1 MPSVA
6 LVTIAK
12 NEERCIKRLIDSVSD
27 SVDEIIVLDTG
38 SSDGTV
44 DIARAAGATVRFFNW
59 SNDFSA
65 ARNCALNMTVAPWRL
80 VLDADEW
87 VSPATSNVRDICKQ
101 EPDFVG
107 RINIQS
113 TFMTNVA
120 GHRQVSISHSWI
132 SRLLPVGVTYSG
144 RIHEQP
150 THSLSVRDVGIH
162 VLHDGYE
169 DHQIK
174 TKGDRNFNLLE
185 SVIRSGCEDE
195 YYFYQ
200 YAKELLR
207 KKRFEEAAE
216 HVAYSL
222 KRVVK
227 DAPWRGS
234 LVLVALRAF
243 AGARNFK
250 AGLEV
255 IERESFQYRDS
266 VAFFFESGQFYMD
279 IAQNAPQ
286 LVQNVLSLIENSFL
300 RCLEI
305 GEASNTTGVEGKGSY
320 LAAQNLYAFYVATN
334 QPEKAKYF
342 SVVALSRLTQSGQ
355 GAPR

>member
-12 NEERCIKRLIDSVSD
+12 NEARCIKRLIDSVSD

-38 SSDGTV
+38 STDDTV
-44 DIARAAGATVRFFNW
+44 DIARAGGATVRFFNW

-65 ARNCALNMTVAPWRL
+65 ARNRALNMTAAPWRL

-87 VSPATSNVRDICKQ
+87 VSPATSNIRDICKQ

-113 TFMTNVA
+113 TFMSDVA
-120 GHRQVSISHSWI
+120 GHRQVAISHKWI
-132 SRLLPVGVTYSG
+132 SRLLPVGVTYCG

-150 THSLSVRDVGIH
+150 SHSLEARDVDIH

-169 DHQIK
+169 DDQIK

-185 SVIRSGCEDE
+185 SLIRSGCEDE

-200 YAKELLR
+200 YAKELLH
-207 KKRFEEAAE
+207 KKRFAEAAE

-222 KRVVK
+222 KRVAK
-227 DAPWRGS
+227 DAPWRES
-234 LVLVALRAF
+234 LVHVALKAF

-266 VAFFFESGQFYMD
+266 ADFFFDSGQFYMD
-279 IAQNAPQ
+279 VAQYAPHV
-286 LVQNVLSLIENSFL
+286 VQNVLALIEKSFL
-300 RCLEI
+300 RCIEI
-305 GEASNTTGVEGKGSY
+305 GEQPTKTGIEGKGSY
-320 LAAQNLYAFYVATN
+320 LATQNLHAFYVATN
-334 QPEKAKYF
+334 QPEKAKPF
-342 SVVALSRLTQSGQ
+342 VEGTLSRLTQ
-355 GAPR
+355 RR